1 MVPGWGFISRRRGW
15 GNGLGRVLKLLDQRQ
30 SHDSSLKSLGSHS
43 SVDEV
48 HELLGFLLGEVESH
62 ALLGGRLAL

>member
-15 GNGLGRVLKLLDQRQ
+15 GNGLGGFLKFLDQRQ